1 MKKQRIAITGGAG
14 LIGSFL
20 AEELLKLN
28 HQVVIIDDFSK
39 GSIENLEGF
48 SNAIDIREGDLEDSE
63 FAIDSIS
70 DCDTVYHLASRAYG
84 VGYSIDHHLEA
95 LLHNER
101 ITNNMLSAIIKHK
114 PKHLLMASS
123 SCVYDD
129 NGPNMIPELPLF
141 LNDPENVNKGYGW
154 AKRFLEKKSEILAEQ
169 LNIPIVIVR
178 PFNIYGERYQWAGQ
192 YSSAI
197 PMLVKRVMDGE
208 NPMTVWGSGDQ
219 RRSYIHAQDC
229 ARMMIALVDCQ
240 YTKSPVNI
248 GTEETISIKELVQM
262 ICKGANLDP
271 ELVFDLEKPEGRF
284 IKSSDTTLF
293 NRIVSDFSFEVS
305 LEEGIFRMIQWYSKN
320 F

>member
-1 MKKQRIAITGGAG
+1 
-14 LIGSFL
+14 
-20 AEELLKLN
+20 
-28 HQVVIIDDFSK
+28 
-39 GSIENLEGF
+39 
-48 SNAIDIREGDLEDSE
+48 
-63 FAIDSIS
+63 
-70 DCDTVYHLASRAYG
+70 
-84 VGYSIDHHLEA
+84 
-95 LLHNER
+95 
-101 ITNNMLSAIIKHK
+101 
-114 PKHLLMASS
+114 
-123 SCVYDD
+123 
-129 NGPNMIPELPLF
+129 
-141 LNDPENVNKGYGW
+141 
-154 AKRFLEKKSEILAEQ
+154 
-169 LNIPIVIVR
+169 
-178 PFNIYGERYQWAGQ
+178 
-192 YSSAI
+192 
-197 PMLVKRVMDGE
+197 MDGE